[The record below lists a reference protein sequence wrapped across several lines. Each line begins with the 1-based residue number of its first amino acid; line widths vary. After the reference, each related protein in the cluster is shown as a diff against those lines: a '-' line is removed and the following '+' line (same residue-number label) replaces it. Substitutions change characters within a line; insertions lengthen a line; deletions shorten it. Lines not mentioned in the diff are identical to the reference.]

1 MEPIP
6 PRGENASFDAY
17 CDLLLNDAD
26 VDETDV
32 RELRRAAWA
41 TWRTAAPSG
50 RAHSGPASE
59 EDDEFARCDVV
70 PSPMIISSPVI
81 PFSTPS
87 SRMLLIK
94 DAPQPEA
101 DHPEPSLRPW
111 RKPGM
116 TS

>member
-50 RAHSGPASE
+50 RAYSGPASE
-59 EDDEFARCDVV
+59 EDDELARCDAY
-70 PSPMIISSPVI
+70 PSPMIISTPAIPSSPLRRDCI
-81 PFSTPS
+81 S
-87 SRMLLIK
+87 SRM
-94 DAPQPEA
+94 
-101 DHPEPSLRPW
+101 RPDP
-111 RKPGM
+111 RLTTQSHRCVHGGSPG
-116 TS
+116 